1 LLFIAAIKFNMLLET
16 LFQAG
21 QAWHNETLATLK
33 QNTLE
38 FLQEETRDLP
48 ASAEV
53 ELFYAELADLT
64 SDAQKLSDKI
74 ERLAA
79 SSNQ

>member
-1 LLFIAAIKFNMLLET
+1 MVIKFNMFLET
-16 LFQAG
+16 LFHAG

-33 QNTLE
+33 QNMLE

-53 ELFYAELADLT
+53 ELFYAQLTDLT
-64 SDAQKLSDKI
+64 YDVQSVNDKI
-74 ERLAA
+74 ERLVA
-79 SSNQ
+79 QLKQEK

>member
-1 LLFIAAIKFNMLLET
+1 MAIKSNMFLET
-16 LFQAG
+16 LFHAG

-53 ELFYAELADLT
+53 ELFYAQLT
-64 SDAQKLSDKI
+64 NLVQDAQTLNDKI
-74 ERLAA
+74 ERLTA
-79 SSNQ
+79 QLKQEK

>member
-1 LLFIAAIKFNMLLET
+1 MLLAT

-21 QAWHNETLATLK
+21 QTWHNETLATLK

-53 ELFYAELADLT
+53 ELFYAQLAQVERE
-64 SDAQKLSDKI
+64 AQLLHDKI
-74 ERLAA
+74 ERLTA

>member
-1 LLFIAAIKFNMLLET
+1 MLLET
-16 LFQAG
+16 LFEAG

-33 QNTLE
+33 QNALE

-53 ELFYAELADLT
+53 EIFYAQVTDVVDHTQRLHDR
-64 SDAQKLSDKI
+64 I